1 MPTLE
6 YRCEITA
13 NQAATLINGSFLAL
27 SAEEKAYWSEISY
40 YGDAKKVFKTHVLW
54 ALIEMLGMSVEDLE

>member
-6 YRCEITA
+6 YSCEIAA
-13 NQAATLINGSFLAL
+13 NQAATLINGSFSAL
-27 SAEEKAYWSEISY
+27 SIEEKAYWNDRSY
-40 YGDAKKVFKTHVLW
+40 NGDAKKVFKTHVLW